1 MRTIKAEVEQHMT
14 GLTKEDQTLTSR
26 FLFPQGFIGFQGHF
40 PAKKILP
47 GVCQIQCALST
58 IEKGNEQAVSLKEI
72 VLAKY
77 FAPVFPEEEMTCAVT
92 LVSDSD
98 GDRLYK
104 AVLKKG
110 AVKVTELKL
119 RVALNPEEK
128 RQAG

>member
-1 MRTIKAEVEQHMT
+1 MT